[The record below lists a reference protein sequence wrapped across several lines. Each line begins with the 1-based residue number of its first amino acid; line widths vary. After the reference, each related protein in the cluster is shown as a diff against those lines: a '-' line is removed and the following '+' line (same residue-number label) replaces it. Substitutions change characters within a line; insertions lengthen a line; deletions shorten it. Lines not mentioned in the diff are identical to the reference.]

1 MRFEGQV
8 NIGDRVVHRQA
19 DFQRPA
25 REPIT
30 VMRDAV
36 RRRQLCIQGGIQCVV
51 IVAGNQIDPWKPF

>member
-19 DFQRPA
+19 DFQRLA
-25 REPIT
+25 REPID
-30 VMRDAV
+30 VIRVAV
-36 RRRQLCIQGGIQCVV
+36 RRRQLWIPADYICVV